1 MGGVEPPG
9 ADRCSSELKC
19 PAHRGSAQSPQPR
32 PAGPAALIAEHAE
45 AEMTHE
51 IDQPRPPL
59 AHDLMDAN
67 RPLALSEKS

>member
-1 MGGVEPPG
+1 
-9 ADRCSSELKC
+9 
-19 PAHRGSAQSPQPR
+19 
-32 PAGPAALIAEHAE
+32 
-45 AEMTHE
+45 MTHE